1 MEEPRPLDTLN
12 GMIGKIV
19 HVTLKNGSFYKG
31 ILKAFDIHTNLVL
44 ENCEEVIQGKRRD
57 LNEVFI
63 SGYNLECCWLDE
75 DNKLVG
81 S

>member
-1 MEEPRPLDTLN
+1 MADV
-12 GMIGKIV
+12 IGKIV
-19 HVTLKNGSFYKG
+19 SVTLKNGSFYKG

-63 SGYNLECCWLDE
+63 QGRNLEICSFD
-75 DNKLVG
+75 K
-81 S
+81 